1 MPWWLCDCCSSC
13 LVSTSSPLPLP
24 SDDASDENEEEL
36 RRELRTRQRV
46 ALQQART
53 EAALRKE
60 RARMFAHRQGAASA
74 ARQLEVSLLDTAGAD
89 ARGSVAQQHAAAAGL
104 YALERFPAAV
114 AASSPSRL
122 AADRLAADAVAVRRA
137 ATFPQEHARQ
147 FAEASYL
154 SSSSSSSSTSP
165 PLLDAASAAAAATAA
180 TTAAAAAFAAA
191 AAAPA
196 ATALASSAVQLRVA
210 PP

>member
-13 LVSTSSPLPLP
+13 LVSTSLPSSLP
-24 SDDASDENEEEL
+24 SDDAADKNEEEL

-46 ALQQART
+46 ALQLVRT

-89 ARGSVAQQHAAAAGL
+89 ARGSVAQQHAAAAGF

-122 AADRLAADAVAVRRA
+122 AADRLAAEAVAVRRA

-147 FAEASYL
+147 LAEASY
-154 SSSSSSSSTSP
+154 SSSSTSSTSP
-165 PLLDAASAAAAATAA
+165 PLPDASAAAAPAAITPTAA
-180 TTAAAAAFAAA
+180 AAA

-196 ATALASSAVQLRVA
+196 AAALASSAVQLRVA